1 MRKLWGAANIR
12 VYGGGTHEAE
22 FLEDVSRIC
31 GDWDAPATS
40 LSTARGGNGTASAR
54 TYTASTKRERILD
67 VSTLG
72 ALPASR
78 AVVMLSGTY
87 PLVVRKVAWHH
98 NKAHKKA
105 MAEDADGPA
114 LSTPAPAE
122 LGRPP
127 AQASAPAQVA

>member
-1 MRKLWGAANIR
+1 
-12 VYGGGTHEAE
+12 
-22 FLEDVSRIC
+22 
-31 GDWDAPATS
+31 
-40 LSTARGGNGTASAR
+40 
-54 TYTASTKRERILD
+54 
-67 VSTLG
+67 
-72 ALPASR
+72 
-78 AVVMLSGTY
+78 MLSGTY

-105 MAEDADGPA
+105 MAEDANGPT